1 MPCKTLTVA
10 VVCVAAIAPGSAR
23 QADPRPR
30 ADDRHADTAMLVER
44 MARVGRAY
52 SPTFSPDGTQL
63 ALVSDLNGIPQ
74 LWVMPTAGGWPRLVT
89 AGSDPVG
96 GVQWSPTSDW
106 LAFSV
111 LPGGGLN
118 SQIHVIRSD
127 GTGMRRLTDG
137 GKENNWLGDWTED
150 GKFLTMASNR
160 REPATMD
167 AYLLDPTTGTMQMV
181 AELHGVGGITSVS
194 RDRRRATVSR
204 VKSRGDNNL
213 FLLDLVAR
221 REVLL
226 TEHTPPGQFFGEISP
241 DGRTVYLGSNKDGD
255 LTAFGRILL
264 SEDGKPGPVEILAER
279 ADAELD
285 DFELNHA
292 GTEAALVWNVAG
304 RNAFDFIDLR
314 TGTVRPGPRLPAEL
328 LGGGEYTRDDTR
340 LVFPVS
346 GSTSPLDVW
355 VMEVATGEMR
365 RITDV
370 PHPGVN
376 AAELVTPD
384 LVTFR
389 AHDGL
394 ELSGWLYPPKNLQ
407 RLAPYVVSF
416 HGGPEG
422 QERPA
427 FRSDYQA
434 LLIEGIGVFAPN
446 VRGSSGFGKRFVN
459 MDNGELRVDAVKD
472 IKASVDYLVQSGIA
486 DPRRIGITGGSYGG
500 YMTMAGVTEFPELFR
515 AGVNLFGIVNFET
528 FFKHSEPWMAAISTI
543 EYGDPATQPTL
554 LARLSP
560 IHKLDRIKA
569 AMMVQHG
576 ANDTNV
582 PVIEA
587 EQIVANLKRRG
598 VPVEYILFPDEGHGW
613 RKVPNRVRSI
623 TEMVAF
629 FRKHLKE
636 SQGSVSQ

>member
-1 MPCKTLTVA
+1 MRCRTLTA
-10 VVCVAAIAPGSAR
+10 VVVGLAVSAHGAAQQKSPAQPSG
-23 QADPRPR
+23 DGK
-30 ADDRHADTAMLVER
+30 ADTAVLVER
-44 MARVGRAY
+44 MARVGRAF
-52 SPTFSPDGTQL
+52 SPTFSPDGTEL
-63 ALVSDLNGIPQ
+63 ALISDLNGIPQ
-74 LWVMPTAGGWPRLVT
+74 LWTMPTAGGWPRLVT
-89 AGSDPVG
+89 AGIDPVG
-96 GVQWSPTSDW
+96 SVQWSPTSDW

-118 SQIHVIRSD
+118 SQIHVIRAD

-137 GKENNWLGDWTED
+137 GKENNWLGDWTDD
-150 GKFLTMASNR
+150 GKFLTMSSNR

-167 AYLLDPTTGTMQMV
+167 AYLLDPTTGAMQMV
-181 AELHGVGGITSVS
+181 AELHGVGAITSVS
-194 RDRRRATVSR
+194 RDRRWAIVSR

-221 REVLL
+221 REVLV
-226 TEHTPPGQFFGEISP
+226 TEHTPPGEFYGEISP
-241 DGRTVYLGSNKDGD
+241 DGRTVYLGSNKDRD
-255 LTAFGRILL
+255 LTAFGRVRL
-264 SEDGKPGPVEILAER
+264 SADGKPGPIEILAER

-285 DFELNHA
+285 GFELNHA

-304 RNAFDFIDLR
+304 RHALDFIDLR
-314 TGTVRPGPRLPAEL
+314 TGTIRPGPRLPAEL
-328 LGGGEYTRDDTR
+328 AGGGGYSRDDAR
-340 LVFPVS
+340 LAFSVS
-346 GSTSPLDVW
+346 GSTSPLNVW
-355 VMEVATGEMR
+355 VMEVAGGEMR

-376 AAELVTPD
+376 LQALVTPV

-394 ELSGWLYPPKNLQ
+394 ELSGWLYRPKNVQ
-407 RLAPYVVSF
+407 GTAPYVVSF

-434 LLIEGIGVFAPN
+434 LLVEGIGVFAPN

-459 MDNGELRVDAVKD
+459 LDNGELRVGAVQD
-472 IKASVDYLVQSGIA
+472 IKASVDYLVQNGIA

-543 EYGDPATQPTL
+543 EYGDPATQPAL

-587 EQIVANLKRRG
+587 EQIVSNLKGRG
-598 VPVEYILFPDEGHGW
+598 VPVEYLLFPDEGHGW

-629 FRKHLKE
+629 FRRHL
-636 SQGSVSQ
+636 GSG